1 MGRARQGLGLGR
13 TDDRHHP
20 PRRAEPGTRAGC
32 LADEDRAEGPRSEA
46 GLANNAIPAPCSY
59 MPDTMSRSPEA
70 ISFAASGVPM
80 AHLGRASCPIFDQK
94 GTHYQLIV

>member
-1 MGRARQGLGLGR
+1 
-13 TDDRHHP
+13 
-20 PRRAEPGTRAGC
+20 
-32 LADEDRAEGPRSEA
+32 
-46 GLANNAIPAPCSY
+46 